1 MKRTYILYCALSS
14 IITFSNFTIAEEA
27 ADNTVILDETGVKNL
42 RIKTVMCEERDFE
55 QTVFAIGRVEEI
67 PGNQYAVSSRI
78 SGRAIKVNAFIGDY
92 VEKGQV
98 LVSVESR
105 QPGDPPP
112 VIELKAPHNGL
123 ITKAHVLTGQPV
135 QPNEELF
142 DISDRTS
149 MWIAA
154 QIPEQRAAGIKIG
167 TKARISFP
175 AVDGDP
181 IEAKLLRF
189 GVQADRNAGAVV
201 GIFEVKNKDGRLSPG
216 MRAELEIIT
225 STRPNVLAVPESAVQ
240 GDPSSRVV
248 YVKHVELDNAFVKAP
263 VVLGAKGGGW
273 IEVIQGIFPGDEV
286 VTQGAYSLGFVGGGS
301 VSLKEALDAAHGH
314 EHNEDGSEMT
324 TKQKAASEVGDGHGP
339 GESNKSG
346 APGWL
351 IYYAGASTLLL
362 VFFAQLWWNLK
373 RKESPS
379 HAG

>member
-1 MKRTYILYCALSS
+1 MNRTHILSCTISS
-14 IITFSNFTIAEEA
+14 VLLFTNFVMAEEA
-27 ADNTVILDETGVKNL
+27 SDNTVILDEVGVKNL
-42 RIKTVMCEERDFE
+42 RIKTVMCDERDFE
-55 QTVFAIGRVEEI
+55 QTVFAIGRVEDI

-92 VEKGQV
+92 VKKGQI

-112 VIELKAPHNGL
+112 VIEFKAPHSGL
-123 ITKAHVLTGQPV
+123 ITKAHVLKGQPV
-135 QPNEELF
+135 EPEEELF

-149 MWIAA
+149 LWIAA
-154 QIPEQRAAGIKIG
+154 QIPEQRAAGIKVG

-189 GVQADRNAGAVV
+189 GVKANRNAGAVV
-201 GIFEVKNKDGRLSPG
+201 GIFEVKNEDGLLFPG

-225 STRPNVLAVPESAVQ
+225 STRPNVLAVPEVAVQ

-248 YVKHVELDNAFVKAP
+248 YVKHVELENAFVKSP
-263 VVLGAKGGGW
+263 VILGEKGDGW
-273 IEVIQGIFPGDEV
+273 IEVKQGIFPGDEV
-286 VTQGAYSLGFVGGGS
+286 VTRGAYSLGFVGGGGI
-301 VSLKEALDAAHGH
+301 SLREALDAAHGH
-314 EHNEDGSEMT
+314 PHNEDGSEMT
-324 TKQKAASEVGDGHGP
+324 PEQEAAQKGGDDHGY
-339 GESNKSG
+339 GEGGKSG

-373 RKESPS
+373 RKESPR
-379 HAG
+379 HA

>member
-248 YVKHVELDNAFVKAP
+248 YVKHVELDNAFVGYP
-263 VVLGAKGGGW
+263 
-273 IEVIQGIFPGDEV
+273 
-286 VTQGAYSLGFVGGGS
+286 Y
-301 VSLKEALDAAHGH
+301 
-314 EHNEDGSEMT
+314 
-324 TKQKAASEVGDGHGP
+324 
-339 GESNKSG
+339 
-346 APGWL
+346 
-351 IYYAGASTLLL
+351 
-362 VFFAQLWWNLK
+362 QLQV
-373 RKESPS
+373 
-379 HAG
+379 